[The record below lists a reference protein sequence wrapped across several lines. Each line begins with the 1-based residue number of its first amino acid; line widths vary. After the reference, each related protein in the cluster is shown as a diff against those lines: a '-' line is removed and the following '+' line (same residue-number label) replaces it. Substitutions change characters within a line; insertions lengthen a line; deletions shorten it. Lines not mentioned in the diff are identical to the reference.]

1 MAQRI
6 LGQNTVVSI
15 IVNSAPLQE
24 INAIRSFSFNYELE
38 LKDEGYLGESSN
50 RKDSVF
56 KGIKF
61 DMEMHLANNAAFQLI
76 KTAIDKAQ
84 RRTPGVRINVKTSL
98 TWPNGDRAVIVFND
112 VEFGPFPVN
121 TNSRTDYVTLKLE
134 GACSEAVAILT

>member
-15 IVNSAPLQE
+15 IVNSAPQTE
-24 INAIRSFSFNYELE
+24 INSVRSFSFNYELE
-38 LKDEGYLGESSN
+38 LKDEGYLGETSN

-98 TWPNGDRAVIVFND
+98 TWPNGDRAVVVFND

-121 TNSRTDYVTLKLE
+121 TNSRTDYVTLKIE

>member
-15 IVNSAPLQE
+15 IVNSAPQTE
-24 INAIRSFSFNYELE
+24 INSIRSFSFNYELE
-38 LKDEGYLGESSN
+38 LKDEGYLGESTN

-98 TWPNGDRAVIVFND
+98 TWPNGDRAVVVFND

-121 TNSRTDYVTLKLE
+121 TNSRTDYVTLKIE

>member
-15 IVNSAPLQE
+15 IVNSAPQTE
-24 INAIRSFSFNYELE
+24 INSVRSFSFNYELE
-38 LKDEGYLGESSN
+38 LKDEGYLGESTN

-98 TWPNGDRAVIVFND
+98 TWPNGDRAVVVFND

-121 TNSRTDYVTLKLE
+121 TNSRTDYVTVKLE
-134 GACSEAVAILT
+134 GACSEARAVLT

>member
-15 IVNSAPLQE
+15 IVNSAPQTE
-24 INAIRSFSFNYELE
+24 INSVRSFSFNYELE
-38 LKDEGYLGESSN
+38 LKDEGYLGESTN

-98 TWPNGDRAVIVFND
+98 TWPNGDRAVVVFND

-121 TNSRTDYVTLKLE
+121 TNSRTDYVTLKIE